1 MLLRSNQGIIT
12 WIAVFGVCSDD
23 TDFGGIDV
31 DEIGGVKMDGLGVV
45 LDESAP
51 RLEVRGCSQLVG
63 PLASQETARR
73 VLEVDRK

>member
-1 MLLRSNQGIIT
+1 MLLRSYQRIIT

-31 DEIGGVKMDGLGVV
+31 DEISGIEMDCLGVV
-45 LDESAP
+45 LDESPP

-63 PLASQETARR
+63 PLASEETPRR

>member
-12 WIAVFGVCSDD
+12 WIAVFRVCADD

-31 DEIGGVKMDGLGVV
+31 NEVGGVEVDSLGVV

-51 RLEVRGCSQLVG
+51 RLEVRGCPQLVG
-63 PLASQETARR
+63 PLTSEETPRR